1 MAKTDTETLF
11 NVVYSKEAHMN
22 ILIIFTGGTISS
34 SEKGGYIGPDE
45 QNNNRLINEYK
56 KRSPEKCADINF
68 STSSPYYILSE
79 NLTGKHIN
87 LLADCIDKALS
98 SDEYDGIIV
107 THGTDTLQY
116 TAAGLSY
123 IYSDINI
130 PIVLVSSNY
139 ILDDS
144 RANGYDNFS
153 AAVDFIMTC
162 CKTPEENIN
171 ASTEK
176 NAGNN
181 LAIEN
186 NAANYNGVYVAYK
199 NENEPAVIHCG
210 ARLLSHASYS
220 DKIYS
225 VDNLTATANINN
237 TTATDSINS
246 TTTTGNLNSITATDS
261 TNSTTATGNLNST
274 TAADNTGS
282 ITPCIS
288 DNKQP
293 YNKNKT
299 EVEFIFGDK
308 PRFSEHSPV
317 AFIHPYPGERYSLV
331 PEYVRA
337 ILLDTYHSG
346 TLCTDST
353 ELKDMLLDAK
363 ARNIPVFLTGAEKR
377 TGYESTKVYDELNIK
392 VLPKASPIA
401 MYMKLWLLVSTS
413 YDNISKH
420 MNTPVCCNNI
430 SKYMNTPICHD
441 II

>member
-1 MAKTDTETLF
+1 
-11 NVVYSKEAHMN
+11 MN
-22 ILIIFTGGTISS
+22 ILVIFTGGTISS
-34 SEKGGYIGPDE
+34 SERGGYIGPDE
-45 QNNNRLINEYK
+45 QNNYRLINEYK
-56 KRSPEKCADINF
+56 KLNPKKCKNISF

-171 ASTEK
+171 ASAQK
-176 NAGNN
+176 NTGNN

-186 NAANYNGVYVAYK
+186 NVANHIGVYVAYK

-225 VDNLTATANINN
+225 VDNLTATG
-237 TTATDSINS
+237 SI
-246 TTTTGNLNSITATDS
+246 
-261 TNSTTATGNLNST
+261 NSTTATGNLNNIAATDSAT
-274 TAADNTGS
+274 TTDNLNNIAAADSATATDNTGS

-288 DNKQP
+288 NNKQP
-293 YNKNKT
+293 CNKNKT
-299 EVEFIFGDK
+299 DVGFIFGDK

-317 AFIHPYPGERYSLV
+317 AFIRPYPGERYSLV

-346 TLCTDST
+346 TLRTDST

-377 TGYESTKVYDELNIK
+377 TSYESTKVYDELNIK

-401 MYMKLWLLVSTS
+401 MYMKLWLLVSTNC
-413 YDNISKH
+413 DNISKH

>member
-1 MAKTDTETLF
+1 
-11 NVVYSKEAHMN
+11 MN
-22 ILIIFTGGTISS
+22 ILTIFTGGTISS
-34 SEKGGYIGPDE
+34 SERGGYIGPDE
-45 QNNNRLINEYK
+45 QNNYRLINEYK
-56 KRSPEKCADINF
+56 KLNPEKCKNISF
-68 STSSPYYILSE
+68 SIVSPYFILSE

-186 NAANYNGVYVAYK
+186 NVANHIGVYVAYK

-261 TNSTTATGNLNST
+261 TNSTTTTGNLNST
-274 TAADNTGS
+274 TAAGNTGS

-288 DNKQP
+288 NNKQP
-293 YNKNKT
+293 CNKNKT
-299 EVEFIFGDK
+299 DVKFILGDK

-317 AFIHPYPGERYSLV
+317 AFIRPYPGERYSLV

-353 ELKDMLLDAK
+353 ELKDMLLDARS
-363 ARNIPVFLTGAEKR
+363 RNIPVFLTGAEKR

-413 YDNISKH
+413 CDNISKH

>member
-1 MAKTDTETLF
+1 
-11 NVVYSKEAHMN
+11 MN
-22 ILIIFTGGTISS
+22 ILVIFTGGTISS
-34 SEKGGYIGPDE
+34 SERGGYIGPDE
-45 QNNNRLINEYK
+45 QNNYRLINEYK
-56 KRSPEKCADINF
+56 KRSPEKCADISF

-162 CKTPEENIN
+162 CKTPEKNIN

-186 NAANYNGVYVAYK
+186 NVANHIGVYVAYK

-225 VDNLTATANINN
+225 VDNLTATG
-237 TTATDSINS
+237 SINS
-246 TTTTGNLNSITATDS
+246 TTAANSIND
-261 TNSTTATGNLNST
+261 L
-274 TAADNTGS
+274 
-282 ITPCIS
+282 TPCIS
-288 DNKQP
+288 NNKQP

-317 AFIHPYPGERYSLV
+317 AFIRPYPGERYSLV

-401 MYMKLWLLVSTS
+401 MYMKLWLLVSTNC
-413 YDNISKH
+413 DNISKH

>member
-1 MAKTDTETLF
+1 
-11 NVVYSKEAHMN
+11 MN
-22 ILIIFTGGTISS
+22 ILVIFTGGTISS
-34 SEKGGYIGPDE
+34 SERGGYIGPDE
-45 QNNNRLINEYK
+45 QNNYRLINEYK

-98 SDEYDGIIV
+98 SDACDGIIIA
-107 THGTDTLQY
+107 HGTDTLQY

-139 ILDDS
+139 ILDDR

-153 AAVDFIMTC
+153 AAVNFIMTC
-162 CKTPEENIN
+162 SKTAEKTIN
-171 ASTEK
+171 ASAQK

-186 NAANYNGVYVAYK
+186 NTANYNGVYVAYK
-199 NENEPAVIHCG
+199 NENEPAVIHYG

-225 VDNLTATANINN
+225 VDNLTAT
-237 TTATDSINS
+237 DSINS
-246 TTTTGNLNSITATDS
+246 TTAANSIND
-261 TNSTTATGNLNST
+261 L
-274 TAADNTGS
+274 
-282 ITPCIS
+282 TPCIS

-317 AFIHPYPGERYSLV
+317 AFIRPYAGERYSFA
-331 PEYVRA
+331 PEHVSA

-353 ELKDMLLDAK
+353 ELKDMLLDARS
-363 ARNIPVFLTGAEKR
+363 RNIPVFLTGAEKR
-377 TGYESTKVYDELNIK
+377 TGYESTKIYDALNIK

-401 MYMKLWLLVSTS
+401 MYMKLWLLASTGC
-413 YDNISKH
+413 DNISK
-420 MNTPVCCNNI
+420 C
-430 SKYMNTPICHD
+430 MNTPICND

>member
-1 MAKTDTETLF
+1 
-11 NVVYSKEAHMN
+11 
-22 ILIIFTGGTISS
+22 
-34 SEKGGYIGPDE
+34 
-45 QNNNRLINEYK
+45 
-56 KRSPEKCADINF
+56 
-68 STSSPYYILSE
+68 
-79 NLTGKHIN
+79 
-87 LLADCIDKALS
+87 
-98 SDEYDGIIV
+98 
-107 THGTDTLQY
+107 
-116 TAAGLSY
+116 
-123 IYSDINI
+123 
-130 PIVLVSSNY
+130 
-139 ILDDS
+139 
-144 RANGYDNFS
+144 
-153 AAVDFIMTC
+153 MTC
-162 CKTPEENIN
+162 CKTPEKNIN

-186 NAANYNGVYVAYK
+186 NVANHIGVYVAYK

-225 VDNLTATANINN
+225 VDNLTATG
-237 TTATDSINS
+237 SINS
-246 TTTTGNLNSITATDS
+246 TTAANSIND
-261 TNSTTATGNLNST
+261 L
-274 TAADNTGS
+274 
-282 ITPCIS
+282 TPCIS
-288 DNKQP
+288 NNKQP

-317 AFIHPYPGERYSLV
+317 AFIRPYPGERYSLV

-401 MYMKLWLLVSTS
+401 MYMKLWLLVSTNC
-413 YDNISKH
+413 DNISKH